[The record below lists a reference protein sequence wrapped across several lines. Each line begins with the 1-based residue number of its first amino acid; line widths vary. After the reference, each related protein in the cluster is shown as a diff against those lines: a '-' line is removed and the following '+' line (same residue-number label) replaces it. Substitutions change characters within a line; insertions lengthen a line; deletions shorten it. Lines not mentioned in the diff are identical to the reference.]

1 MLLHQREQGTLKNLI
16 PRITELDYLL
26 VDPPWN
32 FYSIRYVL
40 EDRAEHIV
48 YIPTK
53 DIAVELE
60 TKNIVEVIVERLRAK
75 LDCTPVHIDRVTKEA
90 KDATKRRA
98 IDATRIS
105 KTRRLAKSTTRNR

>member
-1 MLLHQREQGTLKNLI
+1 MLLHQREQGTLKSLT

-53 DIAVELE
+53 DIAVDLQ
-60 TKNIVEVIVERLRAK
+60 TKTIVEIIVERLQAK
-75 LDCTPVHIDRVTKEA
+75 LDCEPVHIDRVTKEA

-98 IDATRIS
+98 IEATRIA
-105 KTRRLAKSTTRNR
+105 KARKLAKSTARD

>member
-1 MLLHQREQGTLKNLI
+1 MVLHQREQGTLKNLT

-53 DIAVELE
+53 NIATELE
-60 TKNIVEVIVERLRAK
+60 TKNIVEIIVEKLRAK
-75 LDCTPVHIDRVTKEA
+75 LDCKPVHVERVTKEA

-105 KTRRLAKSTTRNR
+105 KARRLAKSTARD

>member
-1 MLLHQREQGTLKNLI
+1 MVLHQKEQDTLKNLT

-40 EDRAEHIV
+40 DDRVEHIV

-53 DIAVELE
+53 DIAMELE
-60 TKNIVEVIVERLRAK
+60 TKNIVEIIVERLRAK
-75 LDCTPVHIDRVTKEA
+75 LDCKPVHIDRVTKEA

-105 KTRRLAKSTTRNR
+105 KARKLAQSTTRD

>member
-1 MLLHQREQGTLKNLI
+1 MKNLT

-40 EDRAEHIV
+40 EGRVEHIV

-53 DIAVELE
+53 NIAVELE
-60 TKNIVEVIVERLRAK
+60 TKNIVEIIVEKLRAK
-75 LDCTPVHIDRVTKEA
+75 LDCEPVHVERVTKEA

-98 IDATRIS
+98 VEATRIS
-105 KTRRLAKSTTRNR
+105 KARKLAKSTTRD

>member
-1 MLLHQREQGTLKNLI
+1 MLLHQRERSTLKSLT

-40 EDRAEHIV
+40 EDRVEHIV

-53 DIAVELE
+53 DIAEDLE
-60 TKNIVEVIVERLRAK
+60 TKTIVEIIVERLRAK
-75 LDCTPVHIDRVTKEA
+75 LDCQPVHIERVTKEA

-98 IDATRIS
+98 IEATRIS
-105 KTRRLAKSTTRNR
+105 KARKLAKSTARN

>member
-1 MLLHQREQGTLKNLI
+1 MKNLT

-40 EDRAEHIV
+40 DDRVEHIV

-53 DIAVELE
+53 DIAMELE
-60 TKNIVEVIVERLRAK
+60 TKNIVEIIVERLRAK
-75 LDCTPVHIDRVTKEA
+75 LDCKPVHIDRVTKEA

-105 KTRRLAKSTTRNR
+105 KARKLAQSTTRD

>member
-1 MLLHQREQGTLKNLI
+1 MVLPQREQGTLKNLT

-60 TKNIVEVIVERLRAK
+60 TKNIVEIIVEKLRAK
-75 LDCTPVHIDRVTKEA
+75 LDCEPVHVERVTKEA
-90 KDATKRRA
+90 KNATKRRA
-98 IDATRIS
+98 IDAKRIA
-105 KTRRLAKSTTRNR
+105 KARRLAQSTKRD

>member
-1 MLLHQREQGTLKNLI
+1 MVLHQREQGTLKNLT

-53 DIAVELE
+53 NIATELE
-60 TKNIVEVIVERLRAK
+60 TKNIVEIIVERLRGQ
-75 LDCTPVHIDRVTKEA
+75 LDCEPVHVERVTKEA

-105 KTRRLAKSTTRNR
+105 KARRLAKSTTRD

>member
-1 MLLHQREQGTLKNLI
+1 MKNLT

-60 TKNIVEVIVERLRAK
+60 TKNIVEIIVEKLRAK
-75 LDCTPVHIDRVTKEA
+75 LDCDPVHVERVTKEA
-90 KDATKRRA
+90 KDATRRRA
-98 IDATRIS
+98 IEATRIS
-105 KTRRLAKSTTRNR
+105 KARKLAKSIARD

>member
-1 MLLHQREQGTLKNLI
+1 MKNLT

-32 FYSIRYVL
+32 FYTIRYVL

-60 TKNIVEVIVERLRAK
+60 TKNIVEIIVERLRGE
-75 LDCTPVHIDRVTKEA
+75 LDCVPVHIERVTKEA

-98 IDATRIS
+98 IDATRIA
-105 KTRRLAKSTTRNR
+105 KARRLAKSSTGD

>member
-1 MLLHQREQGTLKNLI
+1 
-16 PRITELDYLL
+16 LL

-53 DIAVELE
+53 NIATELE
-60 TKNIVEVIVERLRAK
+60 TKNIVEIIVEKLRAK
-75 LDCTPVHIDRVTKEA
+75 LDCEPVHVERVTKEA

-105 KTRRLAKSTTRNR
+105 KARRLAKSTTRD